1 MSSCCHMP
9 SQCPLVQ
16 NLIVA
21 LSGTALHWMIEVVNS
36 GVMYSCCYM
45 PSVST
50 LVSCTL
56 AVACLVPTDEAVRL
70 WQSIVV
76 TVCVGRDPKSGNPE
90 LFLPN
95 RVTVRGETNYPWV
108 VSNFGMVCTLIN
120 DISPRAAVHTVH
132 IDKSRLPVEQYT
144 LCTLISH
151 VSPRAAVHTVHRDK
165 SHLTCS
171 GTYRDCTHW
180 QISSP
185 LQCNIHCA
193 HW

>member
-1 MSSCCHMP
+1 M
-9 SQCPLVQ
+9 
-16 NLIVA
+16 
-21 LSGTALHWMIEVVNS
+21 
-36 GVMYSCCYM
+36 
-45 PSVST
+45 
-50 LVSCTL
+50 
-56 AVACLVPTDEAVRL
+56 
-70 WQSIVV
+70 

-151 VSPRAAVHTVHRDK
+151 VSPRAAVHTVYIDK
-165 SHLTCS
+165 SRLPVEQYTLCTLISHVSVSYTHLTLP
-171 GTYRDCTHW
+171 TNV
-180 QISSP
+180 QV
-185 LQCNIHCA
+185 
-193 HW
+193 